1 MGNKTEPG
9 CNKTKIGEEP
19 PGRPRAV
26 SARGDEFDFSLDR
39 ARPHTVAY
47 LNSLIDRRH
56 VNRSRASRRGL
67 LGPLCAL
74 NDSVECGSVV
84 STRRAIWITAF
95 AKIDFLSRMSQGGL
109 CLSYNNAVDTL
120 ARARTIN
127 HSRINPTNIATNLSL
142 SA

>member
-1 MGNKTEPG
+1 M
-9 CNKTKIGEEP
+9 
-19 PGRPRAV
+19 
-26 SARGDEFDFSLDR
+26 
-39 ARPHTVAY
+39 AY

-74 NDSVECGSVV
+74 NDGVECGYRLC
-84 STRRAIWITAF
+84 RRVAAVWITAL

-127 HSRINPTNIATNLSL
+127 HCRINPTNIATNLLSL
-142 SA
+142 SLVPSSLCIINNIASKLGMCFLQ